1 MIRGNPNTRAELELD
16 RKLLSSDSSYA
27 KHRIFALA
35 LNLFGVAVSTLRKDS
50 AGYTASFLTMSGAA
64 WGDRAESLERMAQNS
79 ASDDLKNNLL
89 ATQHEE
95 EEECLD

>member
-1 MIRGNPNTRAELELD
+1 
-16 RKLLSSDSSYA
+16 
-27 KHRIFALA
+27 
-35 LNLFGVAVSTLRKDS
+35 
-50 AGYTASFLTMSGAA
+50 MSGNN

-89 ATQHEE
+89 ANQHDD

>member
-1 MIRGNPNTRAELELD
+1 
-16 RKLLSSDSSYA
+16 
-27 KHRIFALA
+27 
-35 LNLFGVAVSTLRKDS
+35 
-50 AGYTASFLTMSGAA
+50 MSGAA

-89 ATQHEE
+89 ASQHEE

>member
-1 MIRGNPNTRAELELD
+1 
-16 RKLLSSDSSYA
+16 
-27 KHRIFALA
+27 
-35 LNLFGVAVSTLRKDS
+35 
-50 AGYTASFLTMSGAA
+50 MSGAA

-95 EEECLD
+95 EECLD